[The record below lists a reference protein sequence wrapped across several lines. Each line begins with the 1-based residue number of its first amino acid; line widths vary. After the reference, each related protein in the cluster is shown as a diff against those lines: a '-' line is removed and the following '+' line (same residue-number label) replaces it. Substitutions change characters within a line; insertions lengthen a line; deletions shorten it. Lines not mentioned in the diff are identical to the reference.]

1 MDRRISGTLDLDGTV
16 QLLIDPE
23 EIPAASVRLVKVGT
37 NGTAY
42 VGNDGNNSVSAE
54 TGYPLDRSNTNF
66 PTAVV
71 TVNFRNIARLPPTKV
86 FVKGVS
92 GDTIHWLVV
101 DRA

>member
-23 EIPAASVRLVKVGT
+23 EVPGSSVRVVKVGA
-37 NGTAY
+37 NGVAY
-42 VGNDGNNSVSAE
+42 VGNDGNDSVSAD
-54 TGYPLDRSNTNF
+54 TGYPLERSNTKF
-66 PTAVV
+66 PTATVS
-71 TVNFRNIARLPPTKV
+71 VNFRNIERMPPTKV
-86 FVKGVS
+86 FVTGVS